1 MHVHAHAFPVSP
13 STCVTP
19 GLYIICCNECPQQAR
34 PYSSQKDWS
43 KIDAEI
49 TKELEDEKP
58 QGEEA
63 LNVLFKDIYA
73 KADPETRRAMNKSF
87 QTSGGE

>member
-1 MHVHAHAFPVSP
+1 MHVCSM
-13 STCVTP
+13 
-19 GLYIICCNECPQQAR
+19 LRCPEQAR
-34 PYSSQKDWS
+34 PYASQKDWS

-49 TKELEDEKP
+49 TKELEEDKP

-73 KADPETRRAMNKSF
+73 KADPETRRALNKSF